1 MVAAIS
7 IAVKP
12 FCPRGGFC
20 CVENKPPY
28 AFSGVI
34 GMGVHRP
41 DPGTFA
47 GLIEQARIAAS

>member
-41 DPGTFA
+41 DPDTFA